1 MTATILSVPLGM
13 NRGGRTVTRWTRRL
27 LVGAIAIMVPAL
39 AGCEAGFDAPT
50 LQFHPASAGLSTA
63 SGGIIIDNAFVLGPA
78 PGATLPAGGQAGL
91 FLSLEAA
98 NGDTLTSI
106 TAPGAAS
113 SVQLGNGPITLSPNN
128 LVKLGGPAPLLTLDG
143 LTNPLSGGE
152 SITLD
157 FQFAN
162 AGKVTLSVPVEPAS
176 YDFSSYSPTPT
187 TSASLSVSL
196 SKHKHKARKKSA
208 TAAPSASASATP

>member
-13 NRGGRTVTRWTRRL
+13 SRGGRTVTPWTRRL

-39 AGCEAGFDAPT
+39 AGCEAGLNAPT
-50 LQFHPASAGLSTA
+50 LQFHPASVGNNTTA
-63 SGGIIIDNAFVLGPA
+63 PGGITIDNAFVLGPA

-91 FLSLEAA
+91 FLSVEAA

-106 TAPGAAS
+106 KAPGVAS

-143 LTNPLSGGE
+143 LTSPLSGGE
-152 SITLD
+152 TVTLY

-162 AGKVTLSVPVEPAS
+162 AGQVTLTVPVEPAA
-176 YDFSSYSPTPT
+176 YDFSTYSPAPTPT

-196 SKHKHKARKKSA
+196 SKHKHKARKKAA
-208 TAAPSASASATP
+208 TASPSTTP